1 MEERRKILKKILAFL
16 GATSFVA
23 FFYPLIKFLN
33 PPDSKSQSQQVVI
46 NKSDIPPGTAKE
58 VIFNDTPAIIINRK
72 GKGFVAFSR
81 VCTHMGCLV
90 GYNRI
95 ANELVCPCH
104 AGVFN
109 LEGNVLSGPAPRPLT
124 RLALK
129 ITADKVTLG

>member
-1 MEERRKILKKILAFL
+1 MEERRKVLKRILAFL
-16 GATSFVA
+16 GATSLGA
-23 FFYPLIKFLN
+23 FLYPILKFLN
-33 PPDSKSQSQQVVI
+33 PPESRTQSQSVI
-46 NKSDIPPGTAKE
+46 ISKSDIPPGTAKE

-124 RLALK
+124 RLPLK